1 MHWQISLQI
10 LRSLNEIDVFFI
22 SRKQTRQ
29 HFSKYSVSGWRIQT
43 VLHGQKQIR
52 AWDYL
57 KENFPRKIIN
67 SHKFPGVIEIIC
79 FEFSISDKKCLLL
92 RKYRH
97 PSQYDEFFL
106 NELKWV
112 SGTYENF
119 LVTGDFNMTPEN

>member
-1 MHWQISLQI
+1 MKKTCSLYPADKLDNIFPNTQFQAEGYK
-10 LRSLNEIDVFFI
+10 LFYMDRN
-22 SRKQTRQ
+22 K
-29 HFSKYSVSGWRIQT
+29 
-43 VLHGQKQIR
+43 IR

-79 FEFSISDKKCLLL
+79 FEFSISNKKCLLL

-106 NELKWV
+106 NELK
-112 SGTYENF
+112 
-119 LVTGDFNMTPEN
+119 